1 MYELPAAAGDVML
14 HRRRGIDLARRLL
27 NTPTAPELCVSRLA
41 SAPCR
46 TMVSPQAPGMSA
58 NLHIANPMSSAAY
71 LLRDISPIRRCAQ
84 STVRP
89 NDEHRIQTPPL
100 PLRRRRR

>member
-41 SAPCR
+41 SAPSR

-100 PLRRRRR
+100 PLR